1 MNRTQSIPW
10 LNRGVGITANRSM
23 DWIFNQDMKSQ
34 ASINIIESIIL
45 TLILKDSIIATYYIG
60 ADVQSN
66 NTELAIKQRGKIVA
80 RYSVPATIITISTVL
95 DSPQGR
101 KILAMEEGSMAGWL
115 YRNDAPKEFEKLL
128 VLSHRLLVQQILAGV
143 SALRFQSYPGK
154 ELAATLTDMESI
166 EYLGQYYA
174 DKINVLADNL
184 RRS

>member
-1 MNRTQSIPW
+1 
-10 LNRGVGITANRSM
+10 
-23 DWIFNQDMKSQ
+23 
-34 ASINIIESIIL
+34 
-45 TLILKDSIIATYYIG
+45 
-60 ADVQSN
+60 
-66 NTELAIKQRGKIVA
+66 
-80 RYSVPATIITISTVL
+80 
-95 DSPQGR
+95 
-101 KILAMEEGSMAGWL
+101 MAGWL